1 MLGNQTKDQGQG
13 QDQDQDQDEH
23 KRWMEIF
30 AAVEGLNAMKR
41 KHNLMLDQQILDATI
56 AFAKRDRPPEEYLE
70 AWEKFIGSHLRLID
84 LRVEQRKAEANK
96 C

>member
-1 MLGNQTKDQGQG
+1 MLENQIN
-13 QDQDQDQDEH
+13 DQDQDQDEH

-41 KHNLMLDQQILDATI
+41 KHNLMLDRQILDATI
-56 AFAKRDRPPEEYLE
+56 AFAKRDRPPEETKQQHLA
-70 AWEKFIGSHLRLID
+70 AWEKFIGSQLRLID
-84 LRVEQRKAEANK
+84 LRLEQRKAEANK

>member
-1 MLGNQTKDQGQG
+1 MLENQTKDQDRRQ
-13 QDQDQDQDEH
+13 
-23 KRWMEIF
+23 RWMNIF
-30 AAVEGLNAMKR
+30 AAIDGLNAMKR

-84 LRVEQRKAEANK
+84 LRLEQRKAEANK

>member
-1 MLGNQTKDQGQG
+1 MLENQTKDQ
-13 QDQDQDQDEH
+13 DQDRRQ
-23 KRWMEIF
+23 RWMNIF
-30 AAVEGLNAMKR
+30 AAIEGLNAMKR
-41 KHNLMLDQQILDATI
+41 KHNLMLDPQILDATI
-56 AFAKRDRPPEEYLE
+56 AFAKHIRPPEEYLE